1 MSRINFNRV
10 TRDGQRVAKVAVT
23 FYVTR
28 EDLVRTALTVGAE
41 LVEEVTGEPDE
52 VTPEILAACFGTVTR
67 TAVEAKLRDGLESY
81 GTIWQESA
89 DNENGA
95 AYILQRW
102 DAESSGLIDACR
114 AWAYSTVDRLF
125 PEVMV

>member
-1 MSRINFNRV
+1 MSRITFNRV

-23 FYVTR
+23 FYVVR
-28 EDLVRTALTVGAE
+28 EDLLRTTLTVGAE
-41 LVEEVTGEPDE
+41 LIEEVTGEPDE
-52 VTPEILAACFGTVTR
+52 VTPEMVGEYFRKVTR

-95 AYILQRW
+95 AYILTRW
-102 DAESSGLIDACR
+102 DAEELLVLCR
-114 AWAYSTVDRLF
+114 FMANITVDRLF
-125 PEVMV
+125 PEVIV